1 MTDLFF
7 YTHNSYLAAFFPH
20 DLHIKNRELLKKKKI
35 LTIYIT
41 FLPPEIIHKVIWLF
55 LSFSLSKCP

>member
-20 DLHIKNRELLKKKKI
+20 DLHIKNRELLKKKKNFDYLHNI
-35 LTIYIT
+35 FAPRNY
-41 FLPPEIIHKVIWLF
+41 
-55 LSFSLSKCP
+55 S